1 LLLRRD
7 VRLRAIALLLWR
19 NVRLRWISPLLGR
32 MLWRSLLRWLL
43 PGLLGRSVAL
53 LLGVPAWLLRSRRR
67 WMLPVAGL
75 VRIIASRNLSVG
87 LLRRICRLLTVGGGL
102 LRISRLPLLR
112 IAPLRLKGLLR
123 RPRRLFFT
131 PHYHET
137 DHAPY
142 DYEAYQS
149 HCQED
154 QHTAHIRPL
163 LSFRLSLFA
172 FADQPRHLRM
182 LRIEPLYLAELL
194 DRFRIMRV

>member
-1 LLLRRD
+1 
-7 VRLRAIALLLWR
+7 
-19 NVRLRWISPLLGR
+19 
-32 MLWRSLLRWLL
+32 
-43 PGLLGRSVAL
+43 
-53 LLGVPAWLLRSRRR
+53 
-67 WMLPVAGL
+67 
-75 VRIIASRNLSVG
+75 
-87 LLRRICRLLTVGGGL
+87 TVGGGL

-154 QHTAHIRPL
+154 QHTPHIRPL

-194 DRFRIMRV
+194 DRFRIMRVPEQLQPFAVPLVDRSFLIGRSSLPHEFGHRRGWHHKRETAHFLPVHRVAPECEHADDFALVVQNRATGISVSRGG